1 MSNPNNIVRQPPG
14 EKPIFIA
21 YPQRRIHHHYEGD
34 GSDSTYERRPYARRE
49 VWIQDD
55 QIPSTPPPPAPF
67 PGNVVGVV
75 SGISGVVLAPVP
87 GAPTQFQNLA
97 QFTDMVPATYALGAY
112 QPSLQDSQA
121 RPVPYNPSVWV
132 ADGLRQRIEFP
143 YGVPSGLKPPFT
155 ITYWR
160 YVGTFP
166 TDGVTP
172 GPPVPDTLELYVSAA
187 GNDANTGTLA
197 SPYLTLDRALD
208 DVRTFGWNL
217 TAEIRIL
224 STGGTYSWPKTLNV
238 NTGGRGRQRSPIAF
252 RGYNTHPNPGRTL
265 VFSQA
270 VTSASAEIAS
280 QIVIVVGPGPYT
292 AAQIGQRI
300 RFTSGPLASA
310 PVGPFGLG
318 SVAVDVPIVAVP
330 NGTTL
335 IIAWAPTPPNPGDTF
350 VIEALDTT
358 VTTGTALA
366 AIRDADRFS
375 LVNLMAI
382 SSPLTL
388 GGFFVEDAALV
399 QLSAFHVVSAGTFLL
414 SGYLGATFVGGD
426 TLGSLDATGIAP
438 TTTSL
443 FVNSGGVGQFLSALA
458 EEPEFATYSIQ
469 YAGLL
474 GVGSALSLTGEVS
487 KSYAD
492 GFTIQATAGTSGSI
506 GNLWANNGV
515 VQATKGG
522 HLTLAAAR
530 ITAGILSVTR
540 EGALDYSGVLIDA
553 STMSLDSGGVASGT
567 ALTFKGAS
575 ASPLLSLNGG
585 SLMDHQDNL
594 VMTPAATF
602 PIVLTGRS
610 SLIVEADLTSSD
622 FNAPGQSGV
631 SLSEGSELVVRGAL
645 TVDGNGASGLALT
658 QGSKFTCSGSL
669 SAQNNSSFGLSLTGA
684 SGTVNGV
691 TTITNS
697 AQGLFLAG
705 SQFTTGILNSSSN
718 LGANIFLT
726 AGSLLIAGPTTAN
739 VTIDGDETSIFL
751 TGGSRF
757 EVGTLSALN
766 ATGSCI
772 GIFQGSALASNDTV
786 FANGSTSAVAGVHVS
801 GNSSLTIQNNLTAST
816 HAAANG
822 ILVEFGSTLAVGGSL
837 QASNNGIDGLHVTQN
852 ATASAGTTTCNSNT
866 RSGIHVETGGKFA
879 GGPTTIIQCALNGAD
894 GITVASQGLLFG
906 NQFQSAAGNNTGF
919 GVQALS
925 SGRVQAS
932 LPGAS
937 AMAGAG
943 GQVKV
948 GVNAATTWANIATG
962 NPAFITDYLSAQ
974 NPTQLCS
981 VS

>member
-1 MSNPNNIVRQPPG
+1 MSNPNSIVRQPPG
-14 EKPIFIA
+14 ERPIFIA
-21 YPQRRIHHHYEGD
+21 YPQRRVHHHYEGD

-55 QIPSTPPPPAPF
+55 QIPATPPAPAPF
-67 PGNVVGVV
+67 PGNIAGVV
-75 SGISGVVLAPVP
+75 SGISGVVLAAVP

-112 QPSLQDSQA
+112 QPSLQDSQG

-166 TDGVTP
+166 TDGVSP

-187 GNDANTGTLA
+187 GNDAGAGTLA

-224 STGGTYSWPKTLNV
+224 STGGIYSWPRTLNV
-238 NTGGRGRQRSPIAF
+238 NAGGRGRQRSPIAF
-252 RGYNTHPNPGRTL
+252 RGYNTNPNPGRTL

-270 VTSASAEIAS
+270 VTSASADPTS
-280 QIVIVVGPGPYT
+280 QIVTVVGPGPYA

-330 NGTTL
+330 NATTL
-335 IIAWAPTPPNPGDTF
+335 VIAWAPTPPDPGDTF
-350 VIEALDTT
+350 VIEALDTR

-375 LVNLMAI
+375 LVDLVAS

-388 GGFFVEDAALV
+388 GGLFVEDSALV
-399 QLSAFHVVSAGTFLL
+399 QLSAFHVVSSGLFLL

-443 FVNSGGVGQFLSALA
+443 FVNSGGLGQFLTALT
-458 EEPEFATYSIQ
+458 EEPEFATFSLQ

-474 GVGSALSLTGEVS
+474 GAGSALSLTGALS
-487 KSYAD
+487 KSYAN
-492 GFTIQATAGTSGSI
+492 GFTVQATAGTSGSV
-506 GNLWANNGV
+506 GNLWSNNGV
-515 VQATKGG
+515 VQATRGG
-522 HLTLAAAR
+522 HLTLSAAR
-530 ITAGILSVTR
+530 ITAGLLSATR
-540 EGALDYSGVLIDA
+540 EGTLDYSNVLIDA
-553 STMSLDSGGVASGT
+553 SAMSLDSGAVASGT
-567 ALTFKGAS
+567 ALSFAGAS
-575 ASPLLSLNGG
+575 GSPLLALNGG
-585 SLMDHQDNL
+585 SLMDHQDSL
-594 VMTPAATF
+594 VMTPADTF
-602 PIVLTGRS
+602 PITLTGRS
-610 SLIVEADLTSSD
+610 CLVVEADLTSSG
-622 FNAPGQSGV
+622 FNAPGRSGV
-631 SLSEGSELVVRGAL
+631 ALSEGSELVVRGAL
-645 TVDGNGASGLALT
+645 TVDGNGSSGLSLT
-658 QGSKFTCSGSL
+658 QGSKFTCGGSL
-669 SAQNNSSFGLSLTGA
+669 SAQNNSTFGLSLTGA
-684 SGTVNGV
+684 QGTVNAV
-691 TTITNS
+691 TTITGS
-697 AQGLFLAG
+697 SQGLFLAG
-705 SQFTTGILNSSSN
+705 SAFTTGVLNSSSN
-718 LGANIFLT
+718 LGANIFLI
-726 AGSLLIAGPTTAN
+726 AGSLLVAGPTTAN
-739 VTIDGDETSIFL
+739 VTIDGDETSVFL

-801 GNSSLTIQNNLTAST
+801 GNSSLSIANNLTAST
-816 HAAANG
+816 HATANG
-822 ILVEFGSTLAVGGSL
+822 VLVEFGSTLAVGGSL

-866 RSGIHVETGGKFA
+866 GSGIHVETGGKFA

-894 GITVASQGLLFG
+894 GITVATQGLLFG
-906 NQFQSAAGNNTGF
+906 NQFESAAGNNTGF
-919 GVQALS
+919 GLQTLS
-925 SGRVQAS
+925 SGRVQTS
-932 LPGAS
+932 TPGVS

-948 GVNAATTWANIATG
+948 GVNAAATWANIATG